1 VLLRSRER
9 RKRSLR
15 SELEKES
22 MVALVN
28 EVVAGRKVPLRAFW
42 RKAEGGGGRL
52 RQATAGEEKK
62 RERRTEGEREEAR
75 EGEREEARE
84 EAREEGREEDK
95 RREDK
100 RRGRREEEAR
110 REDEVVRCEV
120 VPSLIYIYTVLY
132 IVSYM

>member
-1 VLLRSRER
+1 
-9 RKRSLR
+9 
-15 SELEKES
+15 

-95 RREDK
+95 RR
-100 RRGRREEEAR
+100 GRREEEAR